1 MVINS
6 TINKCII
13 YLLTIISIETVVN
26 AEKPKSTH
34 SEKNF
39 SVYVPES
46 DETKELN
53 LKKHQTGSVKVY
65 LSTLGEQV
73 DKYMVSIIRLGEDK
87 VVASGLTDVHGE
99 ISFRKLSPGKYTVYL
114 NKKVNVEENELTTVK
129 IGDFYLKATP

>member
-1 MVINS
+1 MR
-6 TINKCII
+6 
-13 YLLTIISIETVVN
+13 
-26 AEKPKSTH
+26 

-73 DKYMVSIIRLGEDK
+73 DKYMVSIIRLGEDQI
-87 VVASGLTDVHGE
+87 VASGLTDVHGE
-99 ISFRKLSPGKYTVYL
+99 INFRKLSPGKYTVYL

-129 IGDFYLKATP
+129 IGDFFLKATP